1 MSTIHLAAD
10 PGDYADIVLMPG
22 DPLRAKY
29 IAENYLDE
37 VRQVND
43 IRNMLGFTGI
53 YNGTPVSVQG
63 SGMGIPSIQIYAT
76 ELIKDFGVTRIIRIG
91 SCGALQPDIKLGDVV
106 VAMSAGTDSGVNN
119 ARFGGRDFP
128 ATASWEMLRAIANR
142 ADEMKLTAQIG
153 SIFTSDFFYEPE
165 GRNTFDLLQK
175 YGFLAVEM
183 EAAGLYGVAAEHG
196 IKSLTVA
203 TVTDLI
209 SDGSQMSP
217 EDRQTS
223 LDDMISLVLGA
234 VC

>member
-43 IRNMLGFTGI
+43 IRNMLGFTGT

-63 SGMGIPSIQIYAT
+63 SGMGVPSIQIYAT